1 MTLRAILAL
10 ALCLCLATGPAW
22 ADSARVAAAN
32 ANLRAAPGP
41 GNRVVATLARGTAL
55 EVLESSGEWL
65 RVRVVQTRAEG
76 WISRRLV
83 ETTGSG
89 AVTSPPAARPSA
101 PAAPAAPA
109 AAATL
114 SIDHRDVGCV
124 VAGQYPKLDACF
136 SPDASVGRGRVLF
149 RAAGTDPWY
158 YVDMSRDGPC
168 YSAVLPKPKPQLKG
182 FEYFV
187 DVIDKAF
194 AETHKPDR
202 APEQAFAPRVV
213 RQQQDCDPARNIAAF
228 LGRLARPV
236 VVGVAR
242 DSSGHVL
249 DAAAAKLLEGKAL
262 LTGFSPDGVIV
273 SSTGAAPGTS
283 AGTAT
288 AGGSAA
294 GGAGGGLPTIAVVG
308 GIAAAGALVAVV
320 AKGGGGGSG
329 SGGSGGTAGSGGS
342 TAPGQGGQGGQ
353 SLTVTG
359 QWVGL
364 AAGGN
369 RLTYQFGV
377 EGALCTF
384 RYDISMSLT
393 QSGGGFSGNG
403 SYTTRD
409 AACSFPVAQD
419 VIDTVLA
426 GLSGQS
432 GGFAVSGTA
441 NDAGAITLN
450 VEGLVFNGTYNR
462 TNMEVSSTTPPDPGL
477 SQFMMTMKLVRQ

>member
-168 YSAVLPKPKPQLKG
+168 YSAVLPKPKPR
-182 FEYFV
+182 
-187 DVIDKAF
+187 I
-194 AETHKPDR
+194 
-202 APEQAFAPRVV
+202 
-213 RQQQDCDPARNIAAF
+213 ARLI
-228 LGRLARPV
+228 
-236 VVGVAR
+236 
-242 DSSGHVL
+242 
-249 DAAAAKLLEGKAL
+249 
-262 LTGFSPDGVIV
+262 
-273 SSTGAAPGTS
+273 
-283 AGTAT
+283 
-288 AGGSAA
+288 
-294 GGAGGGLPTIAVVG
+294 
-308 GIAAAGALVAVV
+308 
-320 AKGGGGGSG
+320 
-329 SGGSGGTAGSGGS
+329 SGGT
-342 TAPGQGGQGGQ
+342 
-353 SLTVTG
+353 V
-359 QWVGL
+359 
-364 AAGGN
+364 
-369 RLTYQFGV
+369 
-377 EGALCTF
+377 
-384 RYDISMSLT
+384 M
-393 QSGGGFSGNG
+393 
-403 SYTTRD
+403 
-409 AACSFPVAQD
+409 
-419 VIDTVLA
+419 
-426 GLSGQS
+426 
-432 GGFAVSGTA
+432 
-441 NDAGAITLN
+441 
-450 VEGLVFNGTYNR
+450 
-462 TNMEVSSTTPPDPGL
+462 
-477 SQFMMTMKLVRQ
+477 